1 MDYTALQKVSESRK
15 STNLMTIGKY
25 DKEGHF
31 SLKPG
36 KPRLSKALT
45 ICRALPKATEG
56 VKTLNTMLDP
66 SLVIERTQKIETAKA
81 QYFKNFEEMNISR
94 SYDKLFELLWY
105 TRLPCFDVKG
115 ITSKQKDESSMIKRC
130 YWRGKMVDCGQI
142 FVARPTDRGMC
153 CAFNFDNAEK
163 VFKDSTYT
171 DTLTN
176 HQKKDKSLR
185 FDDTSKR

>member
-1 MDYTALQKVSESRK
+1 MDYGSLQKGPESRK
-15 STNLMTIGKY
+15 SANPMIIGRY
-25 DKEGHF
+25 DKEGTF
-31 SLKPG
+31 SIKPG
-36 KPRLSKALT
+36 KPKLSKAIT
-45 ICRALPKATEG
+45 ICRSLPNAPKG

-66 SLVIERTQKIETAKA
+66 NLATERAQQVETAKV
-81 QYFKNFEEMNISR
+81 QYFENFEEMNISR
-94 SYDKLFELLWY
+94 AYDKLFELLWY

-163 VFKDSTYT
+163 AFKETMYT
-171 DTLTN
+171 KALAS
-176 HQKKDKSLR
+176 HQIKDRSLR
-185 FDDTSKR
+185 FDDTSNG